1 VADVDPTAVAPTVAH
16 AASLEIAHEPAALV
30 RAIAAQL
37 ARTMPAG
44 TVDLEGYV
52 TSLHARD
59 LALASLAAAGHDAA
73 AERIY
78 TEHEPTAQRAM
89 RAARVPL
96 AIAEDALARLWERV
110 LVGGVDGGPPSI
122 GTYSG
127 RGPLG
132 AWLHVAVVREAHH
145 ESRAASR
152 RAGDAD
158 VDADAEA
165 EARLGSLAGSELE
178 YMKGRYAA
186 AFSAALRE
194 ALACLEPRLRSV
206 LRSTYVDGVSAD
218 KLAKLYGVHR
228 VTVARWLG
236 DARLAVAEDTRR
248 RMAVAL
254 AVPAE
259 ESESIL
265 RLVRSRLDLSLGA
278 LDAGAFDA
286 NA

>member
-1 VADVDPTAVAPTVAH
+1 
-16 AASLEIAHEPAALV
+16 
-30 RAIAAQL
+30 
-37 ARTMPAG
+37 
-44 TVDLEGYV
+44 
-52 TSLHARD
+52 
-59 LALASLAAAGHDAA
+59 
-73 AERIY
+73 
-78 TEHEPTAQRAM
+78 
-89 RAARVPL
+89 
-96 AIAEDALARLWERV
+96 
-110 LVGGVDGGPPSI
+110 
-122 GTYSG
+122 
-127 RGPLG
+127 
-132 AWLHVAVVREAHH
+132 
-145 ESRAASR
+145 
-152 RAGDAD
+152 
-158 VDADAEA
+158 
-165 EARLGSLAGSELE
+165 
-178 YMKGRYAA
+178 MKGRYAA